1 MLSRATTPSCY
12 TEIRKGEELL
22 QFDDALSEASL
33 EHLPEAKLDLDDPK
47 VMINFCVEVRF
58 NRLNQIQKPA
68 NWCLW
73 KHYALAGSDD
83 LSLLMVEKLIPSG
96 SELR

>member
-1 MLSRATTPSCY
+1 MLNRVTAPSCY

-22 QFDDALSEASL
+22 QFDDVLLEASL
-33 EHLPEAKLDLDDPK
+33 EHLPEDKLDLDGPK
-47 VMINFCVEVRF
+47 VMIFCVEVRF

-83 LSLLMVEKLIPSG
+83 LSPLMVEKLIPSG

>member
-1 MLSRATTPSCY
+1 MLNRVTAPSCY

-22 QFDDALSEASL
+22 QFDDVLSEASL
-33 EHLPEAKLDLDDPK
+33 EHLPEAKLDLDGPK
-47 VMINFCVEVRF
+47 VMIFCVEVRF

-83 LSLLMVEKLIPSG
+83 LSPLMVDKLIPSG

>member
-1 MLSRATTPSCY
+1 MLSWVTAPSCY
-12 TEIRKGEELL
+12 TGIRKGEELL

-33 EHLPEAKLDLDDPK
+33 EQLPEAKLDLDDPN

-73 KHYALAGSDD
+73 KHYALAGPDD
-83 LSLLMVEKLIPSG
+83 LSLLTVEMLIPSG

>member
-1 MLSRATTPSCY
+1 MLNRVTAPSCY

-22 QFDDALSEASL
+22 QFDDVLSEASL
-33 EHLPEAKLDLDDPK
+33 EHLPEDKLELDGPK
-47 VMINFCVEVRF
+47 VMIFCVEVRF

-83 LSLLMVEKLIPSG
+83 LSPLMVEKLIPSG